1 NSAPE
6 KKYIV
11 ESMGGGV
18 ALFDYDND
26 GCLDI
31 YFTNSLTV
39 DTASDPHS
47 ARSALYRGHCDGT
60 FTDVTEKSGLAY
72 PGWAMGVTVA
82 DYDGD
87 GYEDLYVT
95 CLGPNHLYH
104 NNGDG
109 TFTDVTA
116 QAGVDDPRWSTGAA
130 FGDYDR
136 DGALDLFVANYVDF
150 KLTDLPQFGQ
160 GKFCQYKGILVQC
173 GPRGLP
179 GAGDSL
185 FHNNGDGTFTEVGRQ
200 AGVSDPEGR
209 YGLGVVWTD
218 LDGDGWP
225 DLYVANDTG
234 PKFLY
239 HNNHNGT
246 FTDVGYQAGAAVDE
260 DGNQQGSM
268 GLAVGDYL
276 HTGLFSFLVTN
287 FSDEHE
293 TLYRQDSPLNFT
305 DVSYASGVAAVSVPF
320 VGWGTAFVDF
330 DNDGWLDL
338 LAVNG
343 HVYPQVDQIN
353 VGTSYRQRMLLFHNQ
368 RNGTFSEVAAQA
380 GDALMVPRVSR
391 GAAFGDIEN
400 NGNIDVVV
408 ENLDGKP
415 TILRNDRANGNN
427 WITVSLVGKGRNRDA
442 LGAKVKVVAGD
453 LVQWDEKRGGGSY
466 LSSSD
471 PRLHFGLEKRTRV
484 DRIDVQWPDGA
495 SDTLRDLPVNGF
507 ITVVEGKGLVKIT
520 PPRNQTP

>member
-1 NSAPE
+1 
-6 KKYIV
+6 
-11 ESMGGGV
+11 
-18 ALFDYDND
+18 
-26 GCLDI
+26 
-31 YFTNSLTV
+31 
-39 DTASDPHS
+39 
-47 ARSALYRGHCDGT
+47 
-60 FTDVTEKSGLAY
+60 
-72 PGWAMGVTVA
+72 
-82 DYDGD
+82 
-87 GYEDLYVT
+87 
-95 CLGPNHLYH
+95 
-104 NNGDG
+104 
-109 TFTDVTA
+109 
-116 QAGVDDPRWSTGAA
+116 
-130 FGDYDR
+130 
-136 DGALDLFVANYVDF
+136 
-150 KLTDLPQFGQ
+150 
-160 GKFCQYKGILVQC
+160 
-173 GPRGLP
+173 
-179 GAGDSL
+179 
-185 FHNNGDGTFTEVGRQ
+185 
-200 AGVSDPEGR
+200 
-209 YGLGVVWTD
+209 LGVVWTD

-276 HTGLFSFLVTN
+276 HTGLFSLFVTN

-305 DVSYASGVAAVSVPF
+305 DVSYASGVAALSVPF
-320 VGWGTAFVDF
+320 VGWGTAFFDF

-338 LAVNG
+338 LAING

-391 GAAFGDIEN
+391 GAAFGDIYN
-400 NGNIDVVV
+400 DGNIDVVV

-415 TILRNDRANGNN
+415 TILRNDGGNHNN

-484 DRIDVQWPDGA
+484 DRIEVQWPDGA
-495 SDTLRDLPVNGF
+495 LDTPRDLPVNGF

-520 PPRNQTP
+520 PPRNRTP